1 MKTDCCCDNT
11 ACQPWTLR
19 SIFQVMKEAVYHPH
33 AIDLDKRLADFS
45 GNFNDKS
52 YRVGPPA
59 YLSEELLGYKLIG
72 PDTFKGLSNAK
83 LNYLTPEPIIPF
95 CKINDQWS
103 NIPYFGAKNVLQVG
117 VYCTLFRPKLTDNGF
132 CYTMNSFT
140 KVVFN
145 CQLLSSSWVSSPL
158 NLPHLGL
165 LRKLQCYKGSFY
177 FFVKETLL
185 SLSCLHF

>member
-1 MKTDCCCDNT
+1 
-11 ACQPWTLR
+11 
-19 SIFQVMKEAVYHPH
+19 MKEAVYHPH
-33 AIDLDKRLADFS
+33 AIDLDNRLVDFS

-103 NIPYFGAKNVLQVG
+103 NIPDFGAKNVLQDG

-140 KVVFN
+140 KVIFYADTFF
-145 CQLLSSSWVSSPL
+145 
-158 NLPHLGL
+158 NLPIDGPPPSQDGILVGANYGPPL
-165 LRKLQCYKGSFY
+165 SGSGT
-177 FFVKETLL
+177 KTGEPPILEI
-185 SLSCLHF
+185 S